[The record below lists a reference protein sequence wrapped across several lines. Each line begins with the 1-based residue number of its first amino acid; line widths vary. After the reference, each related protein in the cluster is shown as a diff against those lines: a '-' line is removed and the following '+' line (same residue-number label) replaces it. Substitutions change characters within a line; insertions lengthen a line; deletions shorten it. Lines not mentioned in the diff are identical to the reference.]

1 MKSIFSTLNLKDPKT
16 NSPIDLLASMQIM
29 FDEASKA
36 QKTLWEQ
43 TYIDRWFT
51 IKPPQL
57 GLTAEGIMASY
68 GIRVRASVIG
78 NDSDTPLRPLRGFE
92 IWSGEIPRFGH
103 KFKMTAKLLRQLMQV
118 YENNRINP
126 EAKIREIENII
137 FNEFKDAYLGCKD
150 VADEIVL
157 KALSNGGVA
166 LFDPAIDNP
175 DGRQYMVDF
184 DMPIANKQKTLTE
197 WTEGNISNPTINVLS
212 ELQGIAYQYKN
223 LGIEFESMLMSPTV
237 KYWLLR
243 NLSVRQAILGVDKS
257 ARSVT
262 EDEFNGLL
270 RSYGLPNIVEINK
283 RTAYQSDG
291 IPNVINPWNEDVISF
306 LPKTSDGKIGEI
318 QPALEDS
325 VLMPDP
331 NVTYTDAGDGILI
344 AKWRQGESSGQQ
356 AAEFTQGTWRAIPV
370 ITAIKGVVSYMVR
383 NIANNWETGETLP
396 TG

>member
-16 NSPIDLLASMQIM
+16 NHPLDLLASMQIM

-43 TYIDRWFT
+43 TYIDKWFT
-51 IKPPQL
+51 VKPPQL
-57 GLTAEGIMASY
+57 GLTVEGIMASY

-78 NDSDTPLRPLRGFE
+78 DDSDTPLRPLRGFE
-92 IWSGEIPRFGH
+92 TWSGEIPRFGH
-103 KFKMTAKLLRQLMQV
+103 RFKMTAKILRQLMLV

-137 FNEFKDAYLGCKD
+137 FGEFKDAYLGCKD

-157 KALSNGGVA
+157 KSLSNGGIA
-166 LFDPAIDNP
+166 LFDPAVDNP
-175 DGRQYMVDF
+175 DGREYMVDF
-184 DMPIANKQKTLTE
+184 DMPIANKKKALTE
-197 WTEGNISNPTINVLS
+197 WTEGNLENPSINVLS

-223 LGIEFESMLMSPTV
+223 LGIEFESMLMAPTV

-243 NLSVRQAILGVDKS
+243 NLSVRKAILGTDKS

-270 RSYGLPNIVEINK
+270 RSYGLPDIVEINK

-291 IPNVINPWNEDVISF
+291 IVNPVNPWNEDVVTF

-370 ITAIKGVVSYMVR
+370 VTSINGVVNYMVR
-383 NIANNWETGETLP
+383 NIAKDWATGETLP
-396 TG
+396 VG